1 MKTVFYTSCNY
12 VCTFC
17 YEIKKIVSLNVQTP
31 SITLQL
37 EAMHCHRLVG
47 EAMVIYRAVHMDIT
61 ADQTKISVLHGRMWT
76 ITAC

>member
-1 MKTVFYTSCNY
+1 MAAGRVKTAFYTSCNY

-37 EAMHCHRLVG
+37 EAMHCHRSVG
-47 EAMVIYRAVHMDIT
+47 EAMAVYQAVHMYVT
-61 ADQTKISVLHGRMWT
+61 ADQTRISV
-76 ITAC
+76 